1 MIFPF
6 DLSVDKV
13 KVIDIGARAVPE
25 GFHYQKLLDSN
36 ACVVTA
42 VEPDSTTN
50 KWMAVETVNEIH
62 NIALGSGGLHNMH
75 VCTLPSCSSVLAP
88 NMECLRFYSGMEFFY
103 KVEGRVSVQTF
114 QYDDFFS
121 EASFDYMDIDVQ
133 GYELE
138 ILKKGERN
146 VANLL
151 GVHIEVSFIEKY
163 KGQPLFRD
171 VDSYLAARNF
181 TFHCFTGYGTRS
193 PRGIKMKAARSMGLI
208 NGCGPMLSIFID
220 WTMMSF
226 GKLIR
231 DC

>member
-75 VCTLPSCSSVLAP
+75 VCTLPSCSSLLAP

-138 ILKKGERN
+138 ILKKVKETLRIYWGCILKCR
-146 VANLL
+146 LL
-151 GVHIEVSFIEKY
+151 KST
-163 KGQPLFRD
+163 KGNHYFVMLTLIWLLEILHFTALR
-171 VDSYLAARNF
+171 VTGHARRV
-181 TFHCFTGYGTRS
+181 G
-193 PRGIKMKAARSMGLI
+193 
-208 NGCGPMLSIFID
+208 
-220 WTMMSF
+220 
-226 GKLIR
+226 
-231 DC
+231 